1 MPITGRLTGY
11 TIGSTPRGRRE
22 ALEIGPPCAG
32 RVRKRKLMSD
42 SQTQLETVNFS
53 VAEGVAT
60 IELNR
65 PDSLNA
71 WNTQFGDDLLAAV
84 ARCRED
90 EAVRSV
96 LLTGAG
102 RGFSSGA
109 DLRELGGGAA
119 TREQAP
125 DAVYRQLTE
134 VYHPIMTGLR
144 ELPKPVVA
152 AVNGPAVGIGCSLA
166 LCCDLILAAESA
178 YFLLAFV
185 NIGLV
190 PDGGS
195 SVWLPTRIGLARAS
209 ELCMLGERLPASQAL
224 EWGLINRVVPDGEL
238 LEVAGALA
246 AKLAAGPTL
255 SYAGTKRQLNNWLY
269 ERMGEQLDLEAQI
282 QRDMVGS
289 ADSLEGAVAFMEKR
303 PPHFTGR

>member
-1 MPITGRLTGY
+1 
-11 TIGSTPRGRRE
+11 
-22 ALEIGPPCAG
+22 
-32 RVRKRKLMSD
+32 MSD
-42 SQTQLETVNFS
+42 SGTQLETVNFS
-53 VAEGVAT
+53 VADGVAT
-60 IELNR
+60 VELNR
-65 PDSLNA
+65 PDSLNS
-71 WNTQFGDDLLAAV
+71 WNGQFGDDLLAAI

-90 EAVRSV
+90 DEVRSV
-96 LLTGAG
+96 LITGAG

-119 TREQAP
+119 TREEAP

-134 VYHPIMTGLR
+134 VYHPIMVGIR

-195 SVWLPTRIGLARAS
+195 SVWLPTRIGMARAT
-209 ELCMLGERLPASQAL
+209 ELCMLGERVPASQAL
-224 EWGLINRVVPDGEL
+224 EWGLINRVVADGEL
-238 LEVAGALA
+238 REVAGALTA
-246 AKLAAGPTL
+246 RLAAGPTL
-255 SYAGTKRQLNNWLY
+255 SYAGTKRQLNSWLY
-269 ERMGEQLDLEAQI
+269 SRMGEQLDLEAQI
-282 QRDMVGS
+282 QREMVGS
-289 ADSLEGAVAFMEKR
+289 ADSLEGALAFVQKR
-303 PPHFTGR
+303 PPQFTGR